1 MNWFEFLS
9 VIAYILEMEVKICK
23 ITHPIEE
30 KSLLKQLNY
39 TKGRQAVWLIMLQ
52 LETLCPEG
60 KHVCLDTK
68 CVISGGV
75 FKKRQRELPLGF
87 DCQWHVRKITDYWE
101 FLFKKKKKSATWDI
115 VIFWLVLD
123 FFLAFEIRRDDCNHL
138 L

>member
-123 FFLAFEIRRDDCNHL
+123 FF
-138 L
+138 